1 MFYEKL
7 WIGEKSD
14 LKKAGFWNYAD
25 NNKLFVYV
33 YYSFC
38 FPNAQQA
45 NMQLKISHYWVAEYL
60 QMVSSV

>member
-45 NMQLKISHYWVAEYL
+45 NMQLKISHY
-60 QMVSSV
+60 